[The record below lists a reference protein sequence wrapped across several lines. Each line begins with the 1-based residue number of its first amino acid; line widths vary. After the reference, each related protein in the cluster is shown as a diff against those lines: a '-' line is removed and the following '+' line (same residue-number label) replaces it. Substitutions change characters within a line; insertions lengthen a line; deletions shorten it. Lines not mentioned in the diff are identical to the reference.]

1 MFPLDLKITIIG
13 AMKKKSW
20 LYLCTLPSLLFLSV
34 LSSCSS
40 SSSSLSRA
48 TSPYTIEYYDDS
60 PEPVRIG
67 YSYVIPGGNAT
78 TISHDEKY
86 SDGSSWNFVSRSKA
100 AFSRI
105 GAYRSFDSWTAMD
118 GGTVNLS
125 SVTSDLKV
133 KAKFVEKDYTFS
145 ANFYNDDNIKA
156 ADSSVSGL
164 KWGDTP
170 AFPTLASYQQ
180 VDYNHPTAN
189 THGFWGYDFVN
200 PSQSSL
206 KNPAFSLKGDT
217 SLAPIPSTWAFASG
231 ESKSDTVLA
240 AGTLFV
246 ETALNDVY
254 ASNPTYPLYLSNGTS
269 WLSLGKMSEGVSVSF
284 MANYSKVLHS
294 FAAKF
299 YDKDPEANANASLL
313 GEISVPFTKS
323 FTCVVSS
330 GTTTISYDTQS
341 VSIDPSKTSPTATSW
356 TGRFVNCDGTN
367 YSGKTVDQ
375 YTMMAD
381 AVFFPA

>member
-1 MFPLDLKITIIG
+1 
-13 AMKKKSW
+13 MKKKSW

-145 ANFYNDDNIKA
+145 ANFYNDDNIKV

-170 AFPTLASYQQ
+170 
-180 VDYNHPTAN
+180 
-189 THGFWGYDFVN
+189 
-200 PSQSSL
+200 
-206 KNPAFSLKGDT
+206 
-217 SLAPIPSTWAFASG
+217 
-231 ESKSDTVLA
+231 
-240 AGTLFV
+240 
-246 ETALNDVY
+246 
-254 ASNPTYPLYLSNGTS
+254 
-269 WLSLGKMSEGVSVSF
+269 
-284 MANYSKVLHS
+284 
-294 FAAKF
+294 
-299 YDKDPEANANASLL
+299 
-313 GEISVPFTKS
+313 
-323 FTCVVSS
+323 
-330 GTTTISYDTQS
+330 
-341 VSIDPSKTSPTATSW
+341 
-356 TGRFVNCDGTN
+356 
-367 YSGKTVDQ
+367 
-375 YTMMAD
+375 
-381 AVFFPA
+381 VFCS